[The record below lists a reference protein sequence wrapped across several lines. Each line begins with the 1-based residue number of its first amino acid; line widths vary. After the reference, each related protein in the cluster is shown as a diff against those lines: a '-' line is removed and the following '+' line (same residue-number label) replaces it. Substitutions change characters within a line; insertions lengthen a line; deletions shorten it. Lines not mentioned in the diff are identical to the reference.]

1 VNPIDFIPIVLVFGV
16 MYFVILRPQINEKR
30 EHDKLLAS
38 LARGDRVVTASGL
51 HGVIA
56 NVADDTVHL
65 EIADRVKIVVDKS
78 TVARRQVD
86 PVAEKQV

>member
-30 EHDKLLAS
+30 EHDKLISS

-65 EIADRVKIVVDKS
+65 EIAERVKIVVDKS
-78 TVARRQVD
+78 TIARRQAGA
-86 PVAEKQV
+86 VAEKQ